1 MYAVR
6 RKLSRRFPIPTV
18 RRSCPVQQ
26 FARVLLHVRVVDHAF
41 VGERDQPREFIERFI
56 RARRGVE
63 RSSDV
68 DASPIALVYT
78 KLGEEKKTLER
89 DASNLTHPR
98 TRASRARDN
107 RHHGANG
114 ASMIDRVVASSRVV
128 SRRPARRTYGRTRP
142 RTSVFLSRRC
152 GSIDR

>member
-18 RRSCPVQQ
+18 LARVQSNE

-68 DASPIALVYT
+68 DASPIALCT
-78 KLGEEKKTLER
+78 Q
-89 DASNLTHPR
+89 N
-98 TRASRARDN
+98 
-107 RHHGANG
+107 
-114 ASMIDRVVASSRVV
+114 
-128 SRRPARRTYGRTRP
+128 
-142 RTSVFLSRRC
+142 
-152 GSIDR
+152 